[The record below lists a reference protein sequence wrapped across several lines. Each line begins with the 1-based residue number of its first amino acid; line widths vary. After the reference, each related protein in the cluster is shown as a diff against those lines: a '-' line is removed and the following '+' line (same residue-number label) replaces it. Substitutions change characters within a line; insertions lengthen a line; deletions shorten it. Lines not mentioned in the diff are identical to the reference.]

1 VQATPVVLLP
11 RRERALWTAVADGAD
26 APMPKLSSRAQAVV
40 EALDAHGAMFFDE
53 LADDTRLLQ
62 VELEDALGECV
73 AAGAVTADSFAG
85 LRALLVPG
93 SKRHQRRHRRARRHA
108 LSDIA
113 DAGRWSR
120 VRAPSVD
127 LDEEGHEDAVE
138 HVARTLLRRYG
149 VVAWK
154 LLEREAPWL
163 PTWRALLRVYRR
175 LEARGE
181 IRGGRFVEG
190 WVGEQFALP
199 EAVELLRQVRRR
211 EADGT
216 LVCVSGADPLN
227 LVGTALTGDKIPAV
241 TGSRILYRDG
251 IAIAAQV
258 AGEVRFL
265 AELDEA
271 EQAAVKQVLVRHDA
285 RAEPPT
291 PLPRR
296 KPPSSDAVGV
306 A

>member
-1 VQATPVVLLP
+1 
-11 RRERALWTAVADGAD
+11 
-26 APMPKLSSRAQAVV
+26 VV

-53 LADDTRLLQ
+53 LAEDTRLLQ

-73 AAGAVTADSFAG
+73 AAGTVTADSFAG

-93 SKRHQRRHRRARRHA
+93 SKRQQRRHRRARRHA

-113 DAGRWSR
+113 DAGRWSH
-120 VRAPSVD
+120 VRTPAPEPD
-127 LDEEGHEDAVE
+127 AEQAEEAVE

-149 VVAWK
+149 VIAWK

-211 EADGT
+211 EPDGT

-251 IAIAAQV
+251 IAVAAQV
-258 AGEVRFL
+258 AGQVQYL
-265 AELDEA
+265 AELDPA
-271 EQAAVKQVLVRHDA
+271 EQAVMQQVLVRHDA
-285 RAEPPT
+285 RSDPPP
-291 PLPRR
+291 PLPARQNKGPAESSRR
-296 KPPSSDAVGV
+296 A
-306 A
+306 